1 MKAIENTSLALFAA
15 AVIFVGLVA
24 AAFLLQRY
32 TTFVPS
38 FTPGANDFSYERSL
52 RESNNL
58 DGLKQMC
65 LRLAENADDARKF
78 DAALYAQFNA
88 MSREVAVLLV
98 MSFTIFGC
106 GLLYIYV
113 LARRLRLGHGAQ
125 TT

>member
-1 MKAIENTSLALFAA
+1 MKAIENTSLALLAA

-38 FTPGANDFSYERSL
+38 FTPGVNDFSYERSL

-58 DGLKQMC
+58 EGLKQMC
-65 LRLAENADDARKF
+65 LRLAENADDAHKF
-78 DAALYAQFNA
+78 DTALYAQFNA
-88 MSREVAVLLV
+88 MSREVSVLLV

-106 GLLYIYV
+106 GLLYIY
-113 LARRLRLGHGAQ
+113 LMARRLRLAHGAQ
-125 TT
+125 TP